1 LIWAN
6 LAFAAAGGG
15 LGLDGAFFL
24 WAERPAAVFFSTARS
39 GNAPA
44 AGGAA
49 GRTSSSVSDGATA
62 ANEDV
67 CGVFFFLGSYV
78 LYSPLWLAAATPGQD
93 ALLYPG
99 GCVSVD
105 GGLLSSARA
114 ASRRYSVAS
123 SVRAPAPV
131 LRISPSKY
139 VPNSAWFLLLSGKRS
154 AALSTYSLGSIAS
167 VAKSMVRLFRAL

>member
-1 LIWAN
+1 
-6 LAFAAAGGG
+6 
-15 LGLDGAFFL
+15 
-24 WAERPAAVFFSTARS
+24 VTARS
-39 GNAPA
+39 GNASA

-49 GRTSSSVSDGATA
+49 RRSSSSVSDGAATG

-67 CGVFFFLGSYV
+67 CGVFFFLGSYC
-78 LYSPLWLAAATPGQD
+78 LYSPPWLAAAAPGQD
-93 ALLYPG
+93 SLLYPG
-99 GCVSVD
+99 GCMSVD
-105 GGLLSSARA
+105 GGLFSSARA